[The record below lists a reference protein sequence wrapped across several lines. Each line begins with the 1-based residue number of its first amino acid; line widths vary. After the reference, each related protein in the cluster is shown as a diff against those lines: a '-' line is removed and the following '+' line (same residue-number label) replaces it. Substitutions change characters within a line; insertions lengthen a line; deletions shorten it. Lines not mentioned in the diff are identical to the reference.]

1 MAAPLRRR
9 ILRTPPILAGGA
21 VVLAFTLLAVA
32 APLLAPHEPDRTHL
46 LLRLKP
52 PGADGFPLGTD
63 AFGRDVLSRLLFGAR
78 ISLQVGVWSVALG
91 GGIGVFLGLVGG
103 YTGGWVDAVLGRL
116 ADIIMAFPAILL
128 ALAIVAAIGPSLGN
142 SILAIAVTLIPRF
155 SRVIRGVVLALRA
168 REFVQ
173 AAHAIGGTPTR
184 VILRHVLPNVL
195 SPVIVL
201 ASLSVGTSILVE
213 ASLSFLGLGVP
224 PPTPTWGSMITDG
237 KQYMDLAP
245 WIAGCSGVC
254 IMAVVLG
261 FNLLGDGLRDV
272 LDPQLKT

>member
-155 SRVIRGVVLALRA
+155 SRVIRGVVLVLRA